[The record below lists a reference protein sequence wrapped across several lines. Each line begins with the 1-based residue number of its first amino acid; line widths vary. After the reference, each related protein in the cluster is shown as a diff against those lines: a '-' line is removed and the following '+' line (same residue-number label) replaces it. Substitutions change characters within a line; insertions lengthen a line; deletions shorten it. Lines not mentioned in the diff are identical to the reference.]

1 MNSINVVLTVIMF
14 ALFAVAGL
22 LVKFPDKGDDLM
34 VQLAKG
40 QLFSEEGVYAG
51 NVEFIE
57 GTLEQRIP
65 DGGGWKNVA
74 TGERII
80 SGMELRTLADSR
92 AIIKFDDGSELRMSE
107 VSQIV
112 FNNKLYQINIEMING
127 FVYHKV
133 DFVASR
139 KYNVNIGPY
148 RVEAGDSNFAINKDF
163 QKDPEL
169 FVFEDQ
175 VILFLGDERKNEFV
189 KNRKVYLRDESV
201 EETSI
206 SQEEME
212 GGEVIWNFKLDEKE

>member
-139 KYNVNIGPY
+139 KYNVNIGSY
-148 RVEAGDSNFAINKDF
+148 RIEASDSNFAVNKDF

-175 VILFLGDERKNEFV
+175 VVLFLGDERKNEFTE
-189 KNRKVYLRDESV
+189 NRKVYLRDESV

-206 SQEEME
+206 SQEEMA
-212 GGEVIWNFKLDEKE
+212 GGEVAWNFKLDEKE